1 MAKSKSFFG
10 LRTGSTKSLT
20 FQVYRGQQI
29 TKDRVTRVANPRTTL
44 QMEQRSKLPI
54 VAAARS
60 ALKGLVDHSWEGVP
74 YGEQS
79 LRTFSSKNLSAGA
92 LKVYSYA
99 SPDAPSPGIAEYQVS
114 QGSLRGFTALATKD
128 SVHFTLPAK
137 IGAGPLVPAMPKG
150 TKGSTVLYHLMSYFA
165 ENNIDVLRAG
175 QQLTFLTLNVPFY
188 KVLNYAGGSNFGTYE
203 VPVTRF
209 DVARLIMPDISKI
222 TDIDSYHDDNDE
234 FELDAATTGE
244 GITDIFLRRKD
255 GFYIRFFADETGP
268 WFSCYLS
275 TTNVNESITVASALI
290 LSELVNGVWKRS
302 TSNLVVGNAEDN
314 PLVKKVFS
322 FDQWASLYAPKQI
335 VSSKYLNKG
344 NAATGISGQTATGIS
359 GQRSPRRDLGPAGVN
374 AATGISGQT
383 ATGISGQRPPQSDLE
398 LAGGNAATGI
408 SGQNG

>member
-29 TKDRVTRVANPRTTL
+29 TKDRVTIVANPRTTL

-92 LKVYSYA
+92 LRVYSYA
-99 SPDAPSPGIAEYQVS
+99 SPDAPSPGIAEFQVS
-114 QGSLRGFTALATKD
+114 QGSLRGFDVSSQKGD
-128 SVHFTLPAK
+128 SAVHYTLPAK
-137 IGAGPLVPAMPKG
+137 IGSGPVVPTMPKG

-165 ENNIDVLRAG
+165 ENKIDGLRAG
-175 QQLTFLTLNVPFY
+175 QQLTFLTLNVPYY
-188 KVLNYAGGSNFGTYE
+188 KTLNYVGGSNSGTYD

-222 TDIDSYHDDNDE
+222 SDIDSYHDDNDV
-234 FELDAATTGE
+234 FELDVEISAE
-244 GITDIFLRRKD
+244 GAKEFTLYRQD
-255 GFYIRFFADETGP
+255 GFTIHFFTQGQT
-268 WFSCYLS
+268 FGFTCYFRS
-275 TTNVNESITVASALI
+275 KDDVAKIMSAASALI
-290 LSELVNGVWKRS
+290 VSELVNNVWKRS
-302 TSNLVVGNAEDN
+302 TSNLNVANPADN
-314 PLVKKVFS
+314 TLVKTVFT

-335 VSSKYLNKG
+335 VSSKYLNNGAEK
-344 NAATGISGQTATGIS
+344 TGI
-359 GQRSPRRDLGPAGVN
+359 N
-374 AATGISGQT
+374 
-383 ATGISGQRPPQSDLE
+383 
-398 LAGGNAATGI
+398 N
-408 SGQNG
+408 

>member
-99 SPDAPSPGIAEYQVS
+99 SPDAPSPGIAEFQVS
-114 QGSLRGFTALATKD
+114 QGSLRGFNVDASKD
-128 SVHFTLPAK
+128 SVHFFVSAK
-137 IGAGPLVPAMPKG
+137 IGEGPVVPAMPKG
-150 TKGSTVLYHLMSYFA
+150 TKGSTVLYRLLQEFGA
-165 ENNIDVLRAG
+165 DNIDVFRAG
-175 QQLTFLTLNVPFY
+175 QQLTFLSLNVPYY
-188 KVLNYAGGSNFGTYE
+188 KVLNYVGGSNSGTYD

-222 TDIDSYHDDNDE
+222 TDIETYHDDNDE
-234 FELDAATTGE
+234 FVLDSAIPADGKS
-244 GITDIFLRRKD
+244 FVLRRAD
-255 GFYIRFFADETGP
+255 GFVIKFDTTENTIRF
-268 WFSCYLS
+268 SC
-275 TTNVNESITVASALI
+275 EFQPDGGDDSITVASALI
-290 LSELVNGVWKRS
+290 VSELVNGVWKRS
-302 TSNLVVGNAEDN
+302 SSNLVVGNGANN

-335 VSSKYLNKG
+335 VSSKYLNNGVEK
-344 NAATGISGQTATGIS
+344 TGINS
-359 GQRSPRRDLGPAGVN
+359 
-374 AATGISGQT
+374 
-383 ATGISGQRPPQSDLE
+383 
-398 LAGGNAATGI
+398 
-408 SGQNG
+408 

>member
-29 TKDRVTRVANPRTTL
+29 TKDRVTRVANPRSTL

-114 QGSLRGFTALATKD
+114 QGSLRGFNASANND
-128 SVHFTLPAK
+128 PVDFSLPAK
-137 IGAGPLVPAMPKG
+137 IGKGPIVPAMPKG
-150 TKGSTVLYHLMSYFA
+150 TKGSTVLYNLMSYFA
-165 ENNIDVLRAG
+165 KNKIDGLKAG
-175 QQLTFLTLNVPFY
+175 QQLTFLALNVPYY
-188 KVLNYAGGSNFGTYE
+188 KTLRYVGGSSSGTYN

-209 DVARLIMPDISKI
+209 DVARLIMPDISQI
-222 TDIDSYHDDNDE
+222 SDISTYHDDNDE
-234 FELDAATTGE
+234 FELDSAITGE
-244 GITDIFLRRKD
+244 GDNTFVLRRKD
-255 GFYIRFFADETGP
+255 GFVIIFDSGENSLSFKC
-268 WFSCYLS
+268 WFQPDGVEEP
-275 TTNVNESITVASALI
+275 TTVASALI
-290 LSELVNGVWKRS
+290 VSELVNGVWKRS
-302 TSNLVVGNAEDN
+302 TSNLVVGDAANND
-314 PLVKKVFS
+314 LVKTVFS

-335 VSSKYLNKG
+335 VSSKYLNRGAEK
-344 NAATGISGQTATGIS
+344 TGI
-359 GQRSPRRDLGPAGVN
+359 N
-374 AATGISGQT
+374 
-383 ATGISGQRPPQSDLE
+383 
-398 LAGGNAATGI
+398 N
-408 SGQNG
+408 

>member
-44 QMEQRSKLPI
+44 QMEQRSKLPL

-114 QGSLRGFTALATKD
+114 QGSLRGFLVGAKNNND
-128 SVHFTLPAK
+128 DFVHYSLPAN
-137 IGAGPLVPAMPKG
+137 IGKGPVVPAMPKG
-150 TKGSTVLYHLMSYFA
+150 TKGSTVMYHLMSYFA
-165 ENNIDVLRAG
+165 ENNIDGLRVG
-175 QQLTFLTLNVPFY
+175 EQLTFLSLNVPFS
-188 KVLNYAGGSNFGTYE
+188 KVLNYVGGSNSGTYS

-209 DVARLIMPDISKI
+209 EVARLIMPDISKI
-222 TDIDSYHDDNDE
+222 SGIDTYHDDNDE
-234 FELDAATTGE
+234 FELDAEISGE
-244 GITDIFLRRKD
+244 GTNTFQLKRKD
-255 GFYIRFFADETGP
+255 GFIIRFFSHEQDFGFTFG
-268 WFSCYLS
+268 FKGSDNQDIS
-275 TTNVNESITVASALI
+275 VASALI
-290 LSELVNGVWKRS
+290 VSELVNGVWKRS
-302 TSNLVVGNAEDN
+302 SSNLVVGNGADN
-314 PLVKKVFS
+314 KLVKKVFS

-335 VSSKYLNKG
+335 VSSKYLNNGVEK
-344 NAATGISGQTATGIS
+344 TGI
-359 GQRSPRRDLGPAGVN
+359 N
-374 AATGISGQT
+374 
-383 ATGISGQRPPQSDLE
+383 
-398 LAGGNAATGI
+398 N
-408 SGQNG
+408 

>member
-114 QGSLRGFTALATKD
+114 QGSLRGFIVATTKGDYAVHYSLA
-128 SVHFTLPAK
+128 AN
-137 IGAGPLVPAMPKG
+137 IGKGPVVPAMPKG

-165 ENNIDVLRAG
+165 ENKIDGLRAG
-175 QQLTFLTLNVPFY
+175 KQLTFLSLNVPYY
-188 KVLNYAGGSNFGTYE
+188 KVLNYVGGSNSGTYE

-209 DVARLIMPDISKI
+209 EVARLIMPDVSMI
-222 TDIDSYHDDNDE
+222 TDIDTYHDDNDE
-234 FELDAATTGE
+234 FVLESEIPGDGANQFTLVRT
-244 GITDIFLRRKD
+244 D
-255 GFYIRFFADETGP
+255 GFRIHFTTTEHSVSFTFD
-268 WFSCYLS
+268 FSQNGHNIS
-275 TTNVNESITVASALI
+275 VASAAI
-290 LSELVNGVWKRS
+290 VSELVNGVWKRS
-302 TSNLVVGNAEDN
+302 SSNLLVANGAEN

-335 VSSKYLNKG
+335 VSSKYLNNGAEK
-344 NAATGISGQTATGIS
+344 TGI
-359 GQRSPRRDLGPAGVN
+359 N
-374 AATGISGQT
+374 
-383 ATGISGQRPPQSDLE
+383 
-398 LAGGNAATGI
+398 N
-408 SGQNG
+408 

>member
-114 QGSLRGFTALATKD
+114 QGSLRGFLVRKNNPDGLVHYELQATIGKG
-128 SVHFTLPAK
+128 SV
-137 IGAGPLVPAMPKG
+137 VPAMPKG
-150 TKGSTVLYHLMSYFA
+150 TKGSTVLYHLMSYIA
-165 ENNIDVLRAG
+165 ENNIDALRAG
-175 QQLTFLTLNVPFY
+175 QQLTFLTLNVPYY
-188 KVLNYAGGSNFGTYE
+188 KTLKYVGGSDSGTYD

-222 TDIDSYHDDNDE
+222 SDISTYHDDNDE
-234 FELDAATTGE
+234 FELESAISEAGASD
-244 GITDIFLRRKD
+244 FYLLRKD
-255 GFYIRFFADETGP
+255 GFRIHLKAADGVILLVCDFRTGDGNI
-268 WFSCYLS
+268 S
-275 TTNVNESITVASALI
+275 VGSALI
-290 LSELVNGVWKRS
+290 VSELVNNVWKRS
-302 TSNLVVGNAEDN
+302 TSNLIVGGPANN
-314 PLVKKVFS
+314 QLLKTVFS
-322 FDQWASLYAPKQI
+322 FDQWASLYAPRPI
-335 VSSKYLNKG
+335 VSSKYLNNGAEK
-344 NAATGISGQTATGIS
+344 TGI
-359 GQRSPRRDLGPAGVN
+359 N
-374 AATGISGQT
+374 
-383 ATGISGQRPPQSDLE
+383 
-398 LAGGNAATGI
+398 N
-408 SGQNG
+408 

>member
-54 VAAARS
+54 AAAARS

-79 LRTFSSKNLSAGA
+79 LRTFSSKNLSSGA

-114 QGSLRGFTALATKD
+114 QGSLRGFNVNVDKG
-128 SVHFTLPAK
+128 VGVVVYTLPAA
-137 IGAGPLVPAMPKG
+137 IGKGRVVPALPKG

-165 ENNIDVLRAG
+165 ENKIDVLRAG
-175 QQLTFLTLNVPFY
+175 QQLTFLTLDVPFY
-188 KVLNYAGGSNFGTYE
+188 KTLNYVGGSNSGTYD
-203 VPVTRF
+203 VPVTQF

-222 TDIDSYHDDNDE
+222 SDISTYHDDNDE
-234 FELDAATTGE
+234 FELNSDISEE
-244 GITDIFLRRKD
+244 GDRLFDLRRKD
-255 GFYIRFFADETGP
+255 GFTIHFFATDTGIL
-268 WFSCYLS
+268 FSCS
-275 TTNVNESITVASALI
+275 FRIGGDDHSISVASALI
-290 LSELVNGVWKRS
+290 VSELVDGVWKRS
-302 TSNLVVGNAEDN
+302 SSKLTVANGADN
-314 PLVKKVFS
+314 PLLKTVFS

-335 VSSKYLNKG
+335 VSSKYLNNGVEK
-344 NAATGISGQTATGIS
+344 TGI
-359 GQRSPRRDLGPAGVN
+359 N
-374 AATGISGQT
+374 
-383 ATGISGQRPPQSDLE
+383 
-398 LAGGNAATGI
+398 N
-408 SGQNG
+408 

>member
-20 FQVYRGQQI
+20 FSVYRGTQV

-79 LRTFSSKNLSAGA
+79 LRTFSSKNLSSGA

-114 QGSLRGFTALATKD
+114 QGSLRGFIEDAGAGD
-128 SVHFTLPAK
+128 SAVRYSLPAN
-137 IGAGPLVPAMPKG
+137 IGKGNVVPAMPQG

-165 ENNIDVLRAG
+165 ENKIDVLRAG
-175 QQLTFLTLNVPFY
+175 QQLTFLTLNVPYY
-188 KVLNYAGGSNFGTYE
+188 KVLNYVGGSDSRTFN

-222 TDIDSYHDDNDE
+222 SDITTYHDDNDE
-234 FELDAATTGE
+234 FELETEISGE
-244 GITDIFLRRKD
+244 GATEFRLLRKD
-255 GFYIRFFADETGP
+255 GFHIHFFTQGNFIVFNCDFTIG
-268 WFSCYLS
+268 SDKIS
-275 TTNVNESITVASALI
+275 KTVASALI
-290 LSELVNGVWKRS
+290 VSQLVNGVWKRS
-302 TSNLVVGNAEDN
+302 SSKLVVPKGADN
-314 PLVKKVFS
+314 PLVQKVFS

-335 VSSKYLNKG
+335 VSSKYLNNGVEK
-344 NAATGISGQTATGIS
+344 TGI
-359 GQRSPRRDLGPAGVN
+359 N
-374 AATGISGQT
+374 
-383 ATGISGQRPPQSDLE
+383 
-398 LAGGNAATGI
+398 N
-408 SGQNG
+408 

>member
-114 QGSLRGFTALATKD
+114 QGSLRGFFVDAKASDDKVHYFFHAQVGEG
-128 SVHFTLPAK
+128 SV
-137 IGAGPLVPAMPKG
+137 VPAMSKG
-150 TKGSTVLYHLMSYFA
+150 TKGSTVLFHLMSYFA
-165 ENNIDVLRAG
+165 ENKIDMLKAG
-175 QQLTFLTLNVPFY
+175 QQLTFLTLNRLY
-188 KVLNYAGGSNFGTYE
+188 TKVLNYVGGSNSGTYE

-222 TDIDSYHDDNDE
+222 TDIDTYHDVNDE
-234 FELDAATTGE
+234 FELDNEISAE
-244 GITDIFLRRKD
+244 GSNTFLLKRKD
-255 GFYIRFFADETGP
+255 GFIIRFFVSGQTIGFTCGFLAGDGSEI
-268 WFSCYLS
+268 S
-275 TTNVNESITVASALI
+275 VASALI
-290 LSELVNGVWKRS
+290 VSELVNGVWKRS
-302 TSNLVVGNAEDN
+302 SSNLVVGNGAN
-314 PLVKKVFS
+314 NKLLKRVFS
-322 FDQWASLYAPKQI
+322 FDQWARLYAPKQI
-335 VSSKYLNKG
+335 VSSKYLNNGAEK
-344 NAATGISGQTATGIS
+344 TGI
-359 GQRSPRRDLGPAGVN
+359 N
-374 AATGISGQT
+374 
-383 ATGISGQRPPQSDLE
+383 
-398 LAGGNAATGI
+398 N
-408 SGQNG
+408 

>member
-29 TKDRVTRVANPRTTL
+29 TKDRVTRVANPRSTL

-114 QGSLRGFTALATKD
+114 QGSLRGFTANAEQD
-128 SVHFTLPAK
+128 DVEYSLPAK
-137 IGAGPLVPAMPKG
+137 IGEGPVVPAMPKG
-150 TKGSTVLYHLMSYFA
+150 TKGSTVLYNLMSYFA
-165 ENNIDVLRAG
+165 KNKIDGLRAG
-175 QQLTFLTLNVPFY
+175 GQLTFLTLNVPYY
-188 KVLNYAGGSNFGTYE
+188 KVLRNVGGSDSGTYD

-209 DVARLIMPDISKI
+209 DVARLIMPDISQISDI
-222 TDIDSYHDDNDE
+222 TTYHDDNDE
-234 FELDAATTGE
+234 FVLDSAIDGTGDN
-244 GITDIFLRRKD
+244 TFVLRRKD
-255 GFYIRFFADETGP
+255 GFVIVFETGENSFSFKC
-268 WFSCYLS
+268 WFKPDGYDEQI
-275 TTNVNESITVASALI
+275 NVASALI
-290 LSELVNGVWKRS
+290 VSELVNNVWKRS
-302 TSNLVVGNAEDN
+302 ASKLIVGNAAKN
-314 PLVKKVFS
+314 QLLKTVFS

-335 VSSKYLNKG
+335 VSSKYLNNGAEK
-344 NAATGISGQTATGIS
+344 TGI
-359 GQRSPRRDLGPAGVN
+359 N
-374 AATGISGQT
+374 
-383 ATGISGQRPPQSDLE
+383 
-398 LAGGNAATGI
+398 N
-408 SGQNG
+408 

>member
-29 TKDRVTRVANPRTTL
+29 TKDRVSRVTNPRTTL

-114 QGSLRGFTALATKD
+114 QGSLRGFT
-128 SVHFTLPAK
+128 V
-137 IGAGPLVPAMPKG
+137 GAGQDKVGYYITANIGEGSVVPAMPKG
-150 TKGSTVLYHLMSYFA
+150 TKGSTVLYHLMSYF
-165 ENNIDVLRAG
+165 EQNKIDGLRAG
-175 QQLTFLTLNVPFY
+175 QQLTFLALNVPYY
-188 KVLNYAGGSNFGTYE
+188 KTLKYVGGSNSGTYN

-222 TDIDSYHDDNDE
+222 SDIDTYHDDNDD

-244 GITDIFLRRKD
+244 GKSDILLRRKD
-255 GFYIRFFADETGP
+255 GFIIHFNTDAHTLMANF
-268 WFSCYLS
+268 WFSTGAVSDSL
-275 TTNVNESITVASALI
+275 TVATALI
-290 LSELVNGVWKRS
+290 VSELVNGVWKRS
-302 TSNLVVGNAEDN
+302 SSNLVVGNGAN
-314 PLVKKVFS
+314 NQLVKTVFS
-322 FDQWASLYAPKQI
+322 FDQWASLYAPRPI
-335 VSSKYLNKG
+335 VSTKYLNNGAEK
-344 NAATGISGQTATGIS
+344 TGI
-359 GQRSPRRDLGPAGVN
+359 N
-374 AATGISGQT
+374 
-383 ATGISGQRPPQSDLE
+383 
-398 LAGGNAATGI
+398 N
-408 SGQNG
+408 